1 MSEKEW
7 WIAPAGQAKAG
18 GTNILRL
25 IFSGASGK
33 VPPDDTLPPYLAANR
48 IVSGTC
54 SWV

>member
-33 VPPDDTLPPYLAANR
+33 VRPDDTLPLYLAANG
-48 IVSGTC
+48 IVSGSC
-54 SWV
+54 SCV

>member
-7 WIAPAGQAKAG
+7 WMAPAGQAKAG
-18 GTNILRL
+18 GTNILRM

-33 VPPDDTLPPYLAANR
+33 VPPDDTLPPDLTANR

>member
-7 WIAPAGQAKAG
+7 WKAPAGQAKAG
-18 GTNILRL
+18 GTEILRL

-33 VPPDDTLPPYLAANR
+33 VPPDDTLPPDLAANK